1 MRAADTLRAEDAPAG
16 ATRAGVLRTNAAPA
30 DMPPADAMLVRHTA
44 SPAASAR
51 CAGLQAIGL
60 LGRRGAGC
68 AVDLM
73 LAPGHWLHL
82 RGANGSGKTSLLR
95 MLAGLLQ
102 PLAGSVQ
109 WQGSDIRRDPAA
121 YYANMAFLSHGNGLC
136 GELSAAESLRYAL
149 AIAGAPLADT
159 GPALRAWRLHT
170 CADTPVSRLS
180 QGQRRRLALAATV
193 LSRKPLWLLDE
204 PDAGLDAASLD
215 LLDQALDA
223 HLAGGGLAV
232 VASHRAPGAAP
243 ARKQTLDMD
252 DYADAGNAVAVGA
265 P

>member
-1 MRAADTLRAEDAPAG
+1 MRAADTPHADAALAG
-16 ATRAGVLRTNAAPA
+16 ATQGGTGPVDAARAGAMPNGHAIDTGLRAAA
-30 DMPPADAMLVRHTA
+30 
-44 SPAASAR
+44 
-51 CAGLQAIGL
+51 L
-60 LGRRGAGC
+60 LGRRGAAG
-68 AVDLM
+68 VIDFT
-73 LAPGHWLHL
+73 LAPGRWLHL

-109 WQGSDIRRDPAA
+109 WQGRDIRRDPAA
-121 YYANMAFLSHGNGLC
+121 YYASMAFLSHGNGLC
-136 GELSAAESLRYAL
+136 GELSAVENLRYAL
-149 AIAGAPLADT
+149 AIAGTQQGDT
-159 GPALRAWRLHT
+159 TAALHAWRLQA
-170 CADTPVSRLS
+170 CADVPASRLS

-223 HLAGGGLAV
+223 HLSAGGLAV
-232 VASHRAPGAAP
+232 VASHRAPGASP